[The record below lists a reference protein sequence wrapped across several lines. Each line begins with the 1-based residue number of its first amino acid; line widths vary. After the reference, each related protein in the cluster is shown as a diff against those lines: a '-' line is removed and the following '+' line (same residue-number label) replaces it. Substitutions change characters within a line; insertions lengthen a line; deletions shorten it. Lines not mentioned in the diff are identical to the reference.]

1 MTRDEIEAF
10 EKIFGKMQGVH
21 TEIGAMAKKSPNDG
35 INKFKLRLVNATLT
49 AANTVLAN
57 GYLPFDDFQ
66 QFDEDD
72 LPTNSDVT
80 FVVGQY
86 LEELER
92 LRADNIK
99 NLHGR
104 WVYILPDGEPTIFT
118 APPKKLTGTK

>member
-49 AANTVLAN
+49 AANNVLAN

-104 WVYILPDGEPTIFT
+104 WVYVLPDGEPAIFT
-118 APPKKLTGTK
+118 APPRS

>member
-1 MTRDEIEAF
+1 MTRDEIEVF
-10 EKIFGKMQGVH
+10 EKIFGQMQGVH

-35 INKFKLRLVNATLT
+35 INKFKLRLVNSALA
-49 AANTVLAN
+49 AANGALSDS
-57 GYLPFDDFQ
+57 YQPFADFQ

-92 LRADNIK
+92 LRADNIRQ
-99 NLHGR
+99 LHGR
-104 WVYILPDGEPTIFT
+104 WAYVLPEGETAVYT
-118 APPKKLTGTK
+118 APPKKLTGIK